1 MRNKLATG
9 AIAACVL
16 CAATAVSFDATAQ
29 SQVSALSA
37 VSTLPLAS
45 LIEGSTS
52 ASEAALTV
60 PRALS
65 VAGSVLVVK
74 AVEVSVR
81 GTVYVLERAWD
92 GARAS
97 VEVVGKVVGKVV
109 DGVSVVAGTLV
120 TVGVISAGVVLS
132 VAGEAIAFLPNELG
146 RALLHSQ
153 RVTP

>member
-1 MRNKLATG
+1 M
-9 AIAACVL
+9 
-16 CAATAVSFDATAQ
+16 
-29 SQVSALSA
+29 
-37 VSTLPLAS
+37 
-45 LIEGSTS
+45 EGSTS

>member
-1 MRNKLATG
+1 M
-9 AIAACVL
+9 
-16 CAATAVSFDATAQ
+16 
-29 SQVSALSA
+29 
-37 VSTLPLAS
+37 
-45 LIEGSTS
+45 EGSTS

-60 PRALS
+60 PLALS

-81 GTVYVLERAWD
+81 GTVYVLERASD

-97 VEVVGKVVGKVV
+97 IEVVGKVV

-132 VAGEAIAFLPNELG
+132 VAGQAIAFLPNELG